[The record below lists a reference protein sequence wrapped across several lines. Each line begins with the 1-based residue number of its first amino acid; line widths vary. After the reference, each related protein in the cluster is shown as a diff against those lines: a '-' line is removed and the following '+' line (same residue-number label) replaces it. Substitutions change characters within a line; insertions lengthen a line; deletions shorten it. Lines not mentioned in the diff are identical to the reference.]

1 MSGGSGRHVGIEP
14 PGGWQCLRLLRS
26 RDMPRLQFRRFAE
39 GERRDPPLGKA
50 ELVRLGESNIGRA
63 RWEPGWRWS
72 EHLKPMMGTDS
83 CPFHHLGYSIS
94 GSLHVEMEDG
104 ETLDIPPDC
113 AYEIP
118 PGHDAWVVGDEA
130 WVTVEWTS
138 AAEVGIP
145 TAPEERVLATLL
157 FTDIADSTQTLARV
171 GDAAWRDMLLEHN
184 RRIRADLNAHR
195 GREVTTTGDGF
206 LATFDSATRAA
217 RCALAMVQSA
227 RELGLAIRV
236 GVHTGEIELV
246 GGNARGIAVH
256 TAARVMSLA
265 AGGEIFVSSTTRDLL
280 EGSGLNLEHR
290 GAHELKGLPGA
301 RDVYRLIPAP
311 SG

>member
-1 MSGGSGRHVGIEP
+1 
-14 PGGWQCLRLLRS
+14 
-26 RDMPRLQFRRFAE
+26 MPRLQFRRFGE

-50 ELVRLGESNIGRA
+50 ELVRLGESSIGLA

-72 EHLKPMMGTDS
+72 EHLKPMVGTDS
-83 CPFHHLGYSIS
+83 CPFHHLGYAMS

-104 ETLDIPPDC
+104 EALDIPPDS

-130 WVTVEWTS
+130 FVTVEWTS
-138 AAEVGIP
+138 AGEVGIP
-145 TAPEERVLATLL
+145 TAPHERVLATLL
-157 FTDIADSTQTLARV
+157 FTDIADSTQTLARL

-195 GREVTTTGDGF
+195 GREVATTGDGF

-217 RCALAMVQSA
+217 RCGLAMVESA
-227 RELGLAIRV
+227 GELGLAIRV

-256 TAARVMSLA
+256 TAARIMSLA
-265 AGGEIFVSSTTRDLL
+265 PGGEVFVSSTTRDLL
-280 EGSGLNLEHR
+280 EGSGLSLEHR

-301 RDVYRLIPAP
+301 RDVYRVTGPA